1 MTLQSK
7 WKIRPLD
14 FVMFNST
21 RLKVFSRFTKYF
33 YSQFHPIFRWLTS
46 SVAFTKHPQIISTK
60 KNFLKISIFNFFF
73 YLIKFFFFKKVKEQ
87 KKMFFKVSQIGFIL
101 SIVLCLSAAELV
113 RFQECE
119 EKSELAC
126 TIHAVRIN
134 PCPEAANDL
143 PCKIKRGRSASIEF
157 DYSSEFRATELDS
170 RVYWSNEGVDLPLIG
185 VDTNGCNIVT
195 CPIEAN
201 INNTYTWTLNV
212 SKKFPIRQFDIK
224 MKIKNEDENFC
235 CFLTKIRLTK

>member
-1 MTLQSK
+1 MVLS
-7 WKIRPLD
+7 
-14 FVMFNST
+14 NSHQKACL
-21 RLKVFSRFTKYF
+21 RI
-33 YSQFHPIFRWLTS
+33 P
-46 SVAFTKHPQIISTK
+46 
-60 KNFLKISIFNFFF
+60 
-73 YLIKFFFFKKVKEQ
+73 EQ
-87 KKMFFKVSQIGFIL
+87 Y
-101 SIVLCLSAAELV
+101 
-113 RFQECE
+113 
-119 EKSELAC
+119 SELAC

-134 PCPEAANDL
+134 PCPEAAKDL

-224 MKIKNEDENFC
+224 MKIKNEDENF
-235 CFLTKIRLTK
+235 LLLPHQNSPDKISDRKSAENNFMRRQPQCSLLRIK